1 MKVIRL
7 SKKAFNDLEL
17 LDIPREILN
26 TEGKVYNFNYRNKE
40 KVFKQLYHQQGLIFA
55 SKLYTLEM
63 LDINREYLPENFY
76 IPDNLV
82 TVSDTIEGFTVPY
95 IDGIN
100 LAIILKSKMNCK
112 EQIYYLKKVGEILEQ
127 MHNIRTYTPLTDF
140 YLNDLHEGNF
150 IVNPKK
156 REINVVDLDSSKIG
170 DNMVFASH
178 YLTPLSLLNN
188 VNNKYQIISEEK
200 NNYHTGYVFPDENT
214 DLYCYA
220 MMILNYLY
228 GSNVNNF
235 KLEEYY
241 EYLNYLESIN
251 VNHELISVFEKLL
264 VNTNNENP
272 VDYLNSL
279 NEEQIYRSRKIV
291 YEKCR

>member
-95 IDGIN
+95 IEGVN

-140 YLNDLHEGNF
+140 YINDLHEGNF

-188 VNNKYQIISEEK
+188 VNNK
-200 NNYHTGYVFPDENT
+200 
-214 DLYCYA
+214 
-220 MMILNYLY
+220 
-228 GSNVNNF
+228 
-235 KLEEYY
+235 
-241 EYLNYLESIN
+241 
-251 VNHELISVFEKLL
+251 
-264 VNTNNENP
+264 
-272 VDYLNSL
+272 
-279 NEEQIYRSRKIV
+279 
-291 YEKCR
+291 

>member
-7 SKKAFNDLEL
+7 SKKAFNNLDL

-26 TEGKVYNFNYRNKE
+26 TEGKVYNL
-40 KVFKQLYHQQGLIFA
+40 LYHQQGLIFA

-63 LDINREYLPENFY
+63 LDNNREFLPENFY
-76 IPDNLV
+76 IPDYLV
-82 TVSDTIEGFTVPY
+82 TVGDTIEGFTVPY
-95 IDGIN
+95 SEGIN
-100 LAIILKSKMNCK
+100 LALILKSKMNCK
-112 EQIYYLKKVGEILEQ
+112 EHIYYLKKVGDILEQ
-127 MHNIRTYTPLTDF
+127 MNNIRTYTPLTDF

-156 REINVVDLDSSKIG
+156 REINVVDLDSCKIG

-178 YLTPLSLLNN
+178 YLTTLSLLNN
-188 VNNKYQIISEEK
+188 INKYHVISEEK
-200 NNYHTGYVFPDENT
+200 NNYHTGYVYPDENS
-214 DLYCYA
+214 DLYCYS

-228 GSNVNNF
+228 GSNVNNL

-241 EYLNYLESIN
+241 EYLNYLEYIG
-251 VNHELISVFEKLL
+251 VNRDLISIFEKLL
-264 VNTNNENP
+264 VNASNENP

-279 NEEQIYRSRKIV
+279 NEEQIYRSRKSV
-291 YEKCR
+291 YERCLKK

>member
-1 MKVIRL
+1 
-7 SKKAFNDLEL
+7 
-17 LDIPREILN
+17 
-26 TEGKVYNFNYRNKE
+26 
-40 KVFKQLYHQQGLIFA
+40 
-55 SKLYTLEM
+55 M
-63 LDINREYLPENFY
+63 LDINQEYLPENFY
-76 IPDNLV
+76 IPDSLV
-82 TVSDTIEGFTVPY
+82 TVADTIEGFTVPY

-100 LAIILKSKMNCK
+100 PAIILKSKMNCK

-140 YLNDLHEGNF
+140 YINDLHEGNF

-178 YLTPLSLLNN
+178 YLIPSSLLNN